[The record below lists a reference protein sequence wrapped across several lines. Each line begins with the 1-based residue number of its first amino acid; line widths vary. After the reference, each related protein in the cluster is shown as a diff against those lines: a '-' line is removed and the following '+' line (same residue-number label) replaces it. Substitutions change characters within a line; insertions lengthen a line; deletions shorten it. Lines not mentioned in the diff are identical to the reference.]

1 MASWARDMV
10 AAVRAGRVR
19 RRDAMY
25 TLACAL
31 PLSPERS
38 AILALLAESDA
49 REQAAVRRAQEA
61 MDLTQGRRK
70 AA

>member
-1 MASWARDMV
+1 MASWAREMV
-10 AAVRAGRVR
+10 AKVRSGIVP
-19 RRDAMY
+19 RRDALY

-38 AILALLAESDA
+38 AILALLAESCIF
-49 REQAAVRRAQEA
+49 EQERVRRAQET
-61 MDLTQGRRK
+61 MDLTPSRRK